1 MPINIRDAEQNDLPA
16 VLKLMRRLADH
27 EGLVLYFKL
36 TQDALVECCL
46 RNPKRFYVLVA
57 ASETTVVG
65 YATYMFQFSPW
76 AAREYL
82 FLDDI
87 YVADEARQG
96 GVGTRLM
103 KRVAEIA
110 LEHDVD
116 VRWHVETDNQSAQ
129 RFYAAL
135 GAELRD
141 RFIAYWSRDEMRVQL
156 GNKGSS

>member
-1 MPINIRDAEQNDLPA
+1 MQISIRDAEMNDVYA
-16 VLKLMRRLADH
+16 VLKLMQRLADH
-27 EGLVLYFKL
+27 EGLAPYFQL
-36 TQDALVECCL
+36 TQDALAECCL
-46 RNPKRFYVLVA
+46 RNPKRFHVLVA
-57 ASETTVVG
+57 ASETAVVG

-87 YVADEARQG
+87 YVAEEARQG

-103 KRVAEIA
+103 RRVAEIA

-116 VRWHVETDNQSAQ
+116 VRWHVETDNRSAQ
-129 RFYAAL
+129 RFYAVL

-141 RFIAYWSRDEMRVQL
+141 RFIAYWSRDALRVLL
-156 GNKGSS
+156 GIRGSS